1 MRFFVFVCVCV
12 CVAYSAFHFLFPF
25 VSLTLAPIQRIE
37 AFMQNAAGVVVKIK
51 TGRIFIF
58 TLQHRHINGNL
69 IVRLNKWNYVE
80 WITLKFR
87 LHYHSRPLLP
97 HKVKPRTMCAKIYI
111 YMYTQRIPRGEVR
124 WTANQIGWHV
134 QLKPAFKQNATPKA
148 SATKLALNMWLSI
161 DLNAVNNLNTDNFS
175 VCISNS
181 WDEIDTQTMLI
192 RSVASVTERVSN
204 FGRLPK
210 QFCISIGNKH
220 SSIGI
225 QKNSHVSM
233 WCMHVCVCGGGGGF
247 RLYIRASPSLFLLH
261 ANLIQQFDFSAEPIS
276 RSARVYCA
284 IQTIPNQW
292 YHFQTADSKLFNSE
306 KLHAVQKAIQFV

>member
-111 YMYTQRIPRGEVR
+111 YIYVYATHTTRGG
-124 WTANQIGWHV
+124 AMNG
-134 QLKPAFKQNATPKA
+134 KPNRLTC
-148 SATKLALNMWLSI
+148 STKTS
-161 DLNAVNNLNTDNFS
+161 
-175 VCISNS
+175 
-181 WDEIDTQTMLI
+181 
-192 RSVASVTERVSN
+192 
-204 FGRLPK
+204 
-210 QFCISIGNKH
+210 
-220 SSIGI
+220 
-225 QKNSHVSM
+225 
-233 WCMHVCVCGGGGGF
+233 
-247 RLYIRASPSLFLLH
+247 
-261 ANLIQQFDFSAEPIS
+261 
-276 RSARVYCA
+276 
-284 IQTIPNQW
+284 IQTKCDTKSFS
-292 YHFQTADSKLFNSE
+292 YQTSTKHVIVNWF
-306 KLHAVQKAIQFV
+306 KCC